1 MNLSYSNRIAN
12 EINWNLKYQRTKM
25 RESIKGF
32 CLQGREK
39 IDPNGEGP
47 VTRNTTVVE
56 MEIPELKPGEILA
69 KTLFTGICGSDNS
82 AALGKSN
89 FDWVERP
96 RVIGHEFSA
105 EVIALGPGNHG
116 GLKVGDIFTPLA
128 MLGCRKE
135 ECPACSV
142 AKWNLCP
149 DKQII
154 GFHRNGGFGQQVVM
168 ESDRVVL
175 LMEGLTPEQG
185 ALVEPLSIIVNAL
198 HNKCN
203 IKPGQDVVV
212 TGCGIIGLMSA
223 ELARAAGARVAITG
237 IAHDREVRLK
247 KAKERGFITIEVS
260 PDAPLASQL
269 AKGITDHAGNPFGN
283 KGKVDLLIECSGV
296 PQVLSEAITVVRP
309 EGDICVIA
317 TYPKEVAINATQL
330 TRTSLNMRGSM
341 GSCRAD
347 YMVAQKLMVT
357 GVFPSEAYTNLYG
370 FDDIT
375 TAFADSIKANNVK
388 AVVKMN

>member
-1 MNLSYSNRIAN
+1 MS
-12 EINWNLKYQRTKM
+12 
-25 RESIKGF
+25 ESIRGF

-39 IDPNGEGP
+39 IYPNGEGS
-47 VTRNTTVVE
+47 VTRNTAVVE
-56 MEIPELKPGEILA
+56 MEIPELKHGEILA

-89 FDWVERP
+89 FDWVQRP

-105 EVIALGPGNHG
+105 EVIALGPGDHG
-116 GLKVGDIFTPLA
+116 ELKIGDIFTPLA
-128 MLGCRKE
+128 MLGCRNE
-135 ECPACSV
+135 DCSACSV

-154 GFHRNGGFGQQVVM
+154 GFHRNGGFGQQVVL
-168 ESDRVVL
+168 ESDRVVP
-175 LMEGLTPEQG
+175 LMQGLTPEQG

-247 KAKERGFITIEVS
+247 KAKERGFITIEVT
-260 PDAPLASQL
+260 PENTLASQL
-269 AKGITDHAGNPFGN
+269 IKGIMDAEGNAFGSN
-283 KGKVDLLIECSGV
+283 GKVDLLIECSGV
-296 PQVLSEAITVVRP
+296 PQVLSEAISVVRP

-317 TYPKEVAINATQL
+317 TYPKEVEINATHL

-357 GVFPSEAYTNLYG
+357 GVFPSEAYTNLYE
-370 FDDIT
+370 FEEIT
-375 TAFADSIKANNVK
+375 TAFEDSIKANNVK